1 VTTNNIINLI
11 VDNEA
16 KKANLSAL
24 ASLTIG
30 VKYEIKYTD
39 DDVTLVKITTLVNET
54 VSGVAHIMVE
64 HKKE

>member
-1 VTTNNIINLI
+1 MTGDNIIKLI

-16 KKANLSAL
+16 KKANPSAL
-24 ASLTIG
+24 GSLNIG

-39 DDVTLVKITTLVNET
+39 DDVTLVKTTTTVNEAI
-54 VSGVAHIMVE
+54 SGVAHIMVE